1 MTKPSQAELMQLSVS
16 TVEAFVLR
24 ARRVVAHSLAEDPE
38 TLLSLARGSM
48 TLEYDRATGKQFLT
62 RQMPEEEVLESAAA
76 RVRPILLASEPVHW
90 GRTLKALSYLCRGK
104 SDVSG
109 DAFSDLRD
117 IWKRVQP
124 AEGAARAYYVQ
135 VQKHSDLDATAATD
149 NELGLAWFYGDVV
162 HADVSRRLSGEAFG
176 INERYRAAG
185 MLVAIAMVST
195 KMTLN
200 LILKLQAEGVLEL
213 SDSIFTEEV
222 TVTDTEGRQEV
233 EAFVGEPGTP
243 LPDGPLGGIPEGF
256 AVFDPDKI

>member
-1 MTKPSQAELMQLSVS
+1 MTKPSQADLIQQNLA

-24 ARRVVAHSLAEDPE
+24 ARRVVAHSLANDPE
-38 TLLSLARGSM
+38 ALLALARGSM

-62 RQMPEEEVLESAAA
+62 RQMPEEEVVESAAA
-76 RVRPILLASEPVHW
+76 RVRPILLVSETVHW

-104 SDVSG
+104 SDIAVGAVSG
-109 DAFSDLRD
+109 LRD

-135 VQKHSDLDATAATD
+135 VQKHPDVDATAATD

-176 INERYRAAG
+176 INERYRAAV
-185 MLVAIAMVST
+185 MLVAIAMVTT

-200 LILKLQAEGVLEL
+200 LILRLQAEGVLEL
-213 SDSIFTEEV
+213 SESIFTEDV

-233 EAFVGEPGTP
+233 EAFVGDPDTP

-256 AVFDPDKI
+256 AAFDPDKI